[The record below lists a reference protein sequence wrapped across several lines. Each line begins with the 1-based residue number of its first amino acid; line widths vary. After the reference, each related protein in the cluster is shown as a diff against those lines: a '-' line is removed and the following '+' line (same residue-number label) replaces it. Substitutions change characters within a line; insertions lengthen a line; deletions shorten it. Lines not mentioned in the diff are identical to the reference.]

1 MSRER
6 IEELAALVAA
16 GAATDEERGELAS
29 FMARD
34 PSAAAE
40 LAAAEEA
47 AAALALS
54 LEPVAPPPGALAAI
68 HARLGGEEPAIGRP
82 FDLARD
88 RPEPGSIGGDAGATG
103 AIPIE
108 SRRRPGR
115 WMAATAVAL
124 AAAAVFAL
132 LWLSEQGRAR
142 RELADRDQA
151 IDEIR
156 RDADAEIARAKGQLE
171 EREREVRALAARF
184 APLRSAELQLA
195 RFGGD
200 GAGVAH
206 VLADRDG
213 RRWLVIAS
221 ELPPIE
227 ADQDYQLWFVPDGSA
242 PVSAGLLRAGPDG
255 VLAATPELP
264 AALAGHKVRP
274 AISLEPRGGSPQP
287 TAVKMVGEPI

>member
-1 MSRER
+1 VSRER

-16 GAATDEERGELAS
+16 GAATDEERGELAAS
-29 FMARD
+29 VARD
-34 PSAAAE
+34 PAAAAE
-40 LAAAEEA
+40 LAAAEEV

-68 HARLGGEEPAIGRP
+68 HARLGGEAPATR
-82 FDLARD
+82 
-88 RPEPGSIGGDAGATG
+88 RPEPGSVGGEAGETG

-108 SRRRPGR
+108 SRRRPRR

-124 AAAAVFAL
+124 AAAAVFAF
-132 LWLSEQGRAR
+132 LWLSERDRAR
-142 RELADRDQA
+142 RELAGRDRA

-156 RDADAEIARAKGQLE
+156 RAADEEIARTRTALE
-171 EREREVRALAARF
+171 RREREGRELAARF
-184 APLRSAELQLA
+184 APLRTAELQLA
-195 RFGGD
+195 SFGGD
-200 GAGVAH
+200 GGGVAH
-206 VLADRDG
+206 VLADRNG

-221 ELPPIE
+221 ELPPID
-227 ADQDYQLWFVPDGSA
+227 ADHDYQLWFVPDGGA
-242 PVSAGLLRAGPDG
+242 PVSAGLLRPGPDG

-287 TAVKMVGEPI
+287 TEVKMVGEPI